1 MKEECEKY
9 LCGKNVYTPK
19 EVLKE
24 LQRIRKENPL
34 NFSTH
39 PDFVKTTQC
48 KDNVISEAACKINYP
63 PPKPKA
69 APKAAPKAEPKT
81 KKSTDKDFQQ
91 YKINLA
97 ALTRLKEALTR
108 ITEEANNVKINI
120 SRHEQTIKSN
130 TAALDK
136 LLSKKRPNP
145 DMMEEHRISIDMSKK
160 RITELYV
167 NLDGLNTTMDQLKY
181 GIQDLEE
188 KNKQFKSA
196 SPTKPAQKSR
206 CQKGTRRNKKTGKCD
221 PY

>member
-39 PDFVKTTQC
+39 PDFVKTSHC
-48 KDNVISEAACKINYP
+48 KDNVISESACKIHYP
-63 PPKPKA
+63 PPKAAP
-69 APKAAPKAEPKT
+69 APKAAPKT
-81 KKSTDKDFQQ
+81 QNYTDKDFRQ
-91 YKINLA
+91 YKINLS
-97 ALTRLKEALTR
+97 ALTRLREALTR
-108 ITEEANNVKINI
+108 ITEEAKNIKDNI
-120 SRHEQTIKSN
+120 SRHEQTVKSN

-136 LLSKKRPNP
+136 LLSKKRPNL
-145 DMMEEHRISIDMSKK
+145 DMMEEHRISIEMSKK

-167 NLDGLNTTMDQLKY
+167 NLDGLYTTMDDLKY
-181 GIQDLEE
+181 GIQKLEE
-188 KNKQFKSA
+188 QNKQFKSA
-196 SPTKPAQKSR
+196 SPTKPAPKSR
-206 CQKGTRRNKKTGKCD
+206 CRKGTRRNKKTGECD

>member
-39 PDFVKTTQC
+39 PDFVKTSQC

-69 APKAAPKAEPKT
+69 APKAAPKAEPKAEPKT
-81 KKSTDKDFQQ
+81 KKSTDKDFRQ

-97 ALTRLKEALTR
+97 ALTRLREALTR
-108 ITEEANNVKINI
+108 ITEVAIFIKVNI
-120 SRHEQTIKSN
+120 C
-130 TAALDK
+130 LDVD
-136 LLSKKRPNP
+136 SI
-145 DMMEEHRISIDMSKK
+145 ISICAAFD
-160 RITELYV
+160 
-167 NLDGLNTTMDQLKY
+167 
-181 GIQDLEE
+181 
-188 KNKQFKSA
+188 
-196 SPTKPAQKSR
+196 
-206 CQKGTRRNKKTGKCD
+206 
-221 PY
+221 